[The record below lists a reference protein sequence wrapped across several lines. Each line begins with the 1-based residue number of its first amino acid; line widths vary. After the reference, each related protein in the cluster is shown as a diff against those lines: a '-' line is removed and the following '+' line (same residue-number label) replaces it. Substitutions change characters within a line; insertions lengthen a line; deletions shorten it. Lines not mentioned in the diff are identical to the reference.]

1 MYYLS
6 RNLVAN
12 PTPDQTRWLAHALRL
27 PYARQAWVI
36 SHLLYPCVFVALRLS
51 HAAGPITSMM
61 IAILALTACVT
72 SLAPLLYRALCS
84 HAAKQLRASITDD
97 EKALTRRHGRAA
109 PAFLL
114 ACLGLCCV
122 IAGYNLLSLSILT
135 LKSGHPLETIFP
147 QWAYVAIRLIIGG
160 WVALMVGERW
170 LLRSLKA

>member
-12 PTPDQTRWLAHALRL
+12 PTPDQTRWLAQALRL
-27 PYARQAWVI
+27 PDARQAWVI

-84 HAAKQLRASITDD
+84 HAAKQLRTSSTD
-97 EKALTRRHGRAA
+97 EEMHLVRRHGRAV

-114 ACLGLCCV
+114 TCLGLCCV

-160 WVALMVGERW
+160 WVALVVGERW

>member
-6 RNLVAN
+6 RNLIAN
-12 PTPDQTRWLAHALRL
+12 PTPDQARWLASALRL
-27 PYARQAWVI
+27 PDARQAWVI
-36 SHLLYPCVFVALRLS
+36 SHLLYPCVLVVLRLS

-84 HAAKQLRASITDD
+84 HAAKQLRVSITDG
-97 EKALTRRHGRAA
+97 EKALIRKHGRTA

-135 LKSGHPLETIFP
+135 LTSGHPLETIFP
-147 QWAYVAIRLIIGG
+147 QWAHVAIRLIVGG
-160 WVALMVGERW
+160 WVALVVGERW